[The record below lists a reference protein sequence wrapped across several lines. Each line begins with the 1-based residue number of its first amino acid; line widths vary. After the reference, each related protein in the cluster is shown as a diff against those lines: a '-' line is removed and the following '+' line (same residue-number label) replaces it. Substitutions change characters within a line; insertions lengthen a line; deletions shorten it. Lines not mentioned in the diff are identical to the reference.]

1 MDRPKDFFLSYN
13 KADKQWATWIAWQL
27 EEAGYTTVLQSWDF
41 QPGGNFVLE
50 MDDATKQA
58 TRTIALLSPD
68 YFTSQYTASEWA
80 VAFRRDPKGEQ
91 GLLVPIRVRLC
102 DVEGLLGPI
111 GYIDLVDKNE
121 ASARTA
127 LLTGVER
134 KRRKPTSA
142 PAFPLASHTDINQ
155 PAFPGG
161 PLDVGKPRPQPARF
175 GLPFPELWNVPRRHS
190 VFFTGRDR
198 LLAEISEH
206 FVPEHETGIVQPQAI
221 VGLGGLGKTQVAA
234 EYAYRYRGD
243 YNAVLWL
250 KAGTQENIVAGFRS
264 LAEPLKLPTAHWQER
279 ESLLAAMQQW
289 FMAQSN
295 WLLIL
300 DNADDL
306 AVINPF
312 LPKAARGHILLTTR
326 TGALGGL
333 AQSSVLKPL
342 DVEDGALCLLRRA
355 GYLQGNKSL
364 RDASTTSM
372 NAARR
377 LSELMGGLLL
387 ALEQA
392 GAYIEDTGCG
402 VVKYLETYQRYRPEI
417 QQLLHGAVPEY
428 QLPVAS
434 AWTISKEVV
443 EQTNPAAAEIL
454 RLSAFLAPDAIPD
467 EIFTQ
472 GAPVLGPVLAPV
484 VVNAVTFDRAV
495 GTLRSYSLLT
505 REVDRETDIPS
516 LSIHSIMQELLRDE
530 MDPPTQQLWAERAVR
545 AVFQALSLVEWPIIQ
560 AHVRACIHLIEQWN
574 MTFSEAEQLR
584 LRVEEMDGSAYE

>member
-27 EEAGYTTVLQSWDF
+27 EEVGYTTVLQSWDF

-68 YFTSQYTASEWA
+68 YFTSKYTASEWA

-121 ASARTA
+121 ASARTT

-134 KRRKPTSA
+134 KRRKPASA
-142 PAFPLASHTDINQ
+142 PTFPLASHADIKQ
-155 PAFPGG
+155 PSFPGSS
-161 PLDVGKPRPQPARF
+161 LDIGKTRPQPARF

-190 VFFTGRDR
+190 VFFTGRD
-198 LLAEISEH
+198 LLLEEISEH
-206 FVPEHETGIVQPQAI
+206 FLPERQTGLVQPQAV

-234 EYAYRYRGD
+234 EYAYRYRRD

-250 KAGTQENIVAGFRS
+250 KAGTQESLVAGFRS
-264 LAEPLKLPTAHWQER
+264 LAEPLQLTIERLQER
-279 ESLLAAMQQW
+279 DSLIAATQEW
-289 FMAQSN
+289 FMAQSG

-306 AVINPF
+306 AVVDPF

-326 TGALGGL
+326 TEALGGL
-333 AQSSVLKPL
+333 AQSSMLKPL
-342 DVEDGALCLLRRA
+342 NVDDGALCLLRRA

-364 RDASTTSM
+364 RDASTASM

-377 LSELMGGLLL
+377 LSELMGGLPL

-417 QQLLHGAVPEY
+417 QHMLHGAVPEY

-434 AWTISKEVV
+434 AWKISKEIV
-443 EQTNPAAAEIL
+443 EQTNPAASEIL
-454 RLSAFLAPDAIPD
+454 KLCAFLAPDTIPD

-472 GAPVLGPVLAPV
+472 GASVLGPVLASV
-484 VVNAVTFDRAV
+484 VVNTVAFDRAI

-505 REVDRETDIPS
+505 REVDRETDIPR
-516 LSIHSIMQELLRDE
+516 LSIHPIVQELLKDE
-530 MDPPTQQLWAERAVR
+530 MDLPTKQLWAERAVR
-545 AVFQALSLVEWPIIQ
+545 AVFLALPIVEWPIIQ
-560 AHVRACIHLIEQWN
+560 AHVRSCILLVEQWN
-574 MTFSEAEQLR
+574 MTCYEAEQLR
-584 LRVEEMDGSAYE
+584 LRVEAMGGPGL

>member
-27 EEAGYTTVLQSWDF
+27 EEVGYTTVLQSWDF

-68 YFTSQYTASEWA
+68 YFTSKYTASEWA

-121 ASARTA
+121 ASARTT

-134 KRRKPTSA
+134 KRRKPASA
-142 PAFPLASHTDINQ
+142 PTFPLASHADTKQ
-155 PAFPGG
+155 PSFPGSS
-161 PLDVGKPRPQPARF
+161 LDIGKTRPQPARF

-190 VFFTGRDR
+190 VFFTGRD
-198 LLAEISEH
+198 LLLEEISEH
-206 FVPEHETGIVQPQAI
+206 FLPERQTGLVQPQAV

-234 EYAYRYRGD
+234 EYAYRYRRD

-250 KAGTQENIVAGFRS
+250 KAGTQESLVAGFRS
-264 LAEPLKLPTAHWQER
+264 LAEPLQLTIERLQER
-279 ESLLAAMQQW
+279 DSLIAATQEW
-289 FMAQSN
+289 FMAQSG

-306 AVINPF
+306 AVVDPF

-326 TGALGGL
+326 TEALGGL
-333 AQSSVLKPL
+333 AQSSMLKPL
-342 DVEDGALCLLRRA
+342 NVDDGALCLLRRA

-364 RDASTTSM
+364 RDASTASM

-377 LSELMGGLLL
+377 LSELMGGLPL

-417 QQLLHGAVPEY
+417 QHMLHGAVPEY

-434 AWTISKEVV
+434 AWKISKEIV
-443 EQTNPAAAEIL
+443 EQTNPAASEIL
-454 RLSAFLAPDAIPD
+454 KLCAFLAPDTIPD

-472 GAPVLGPVLAPV
+472 GASVLGPVLASV
-484 VVNAVTFDRAV
+484 VVNTVAFDRAI

-505 REVDRETDIPS
+505 REVDRETDIPR
-516 LSIHSIMQELLRDE
+516 LSIHPIVQELLKDE
-530 MDPPTQQLWAERAVR
+530 MDLPTKQLWAERAVR
-545 AVFQALSLVEWPIIQ
+545 AVFLALPIVEWPIIQ
-560 AHVRACIHLIEQWN
+560 AHVRSCILLVEQWN
-574 MTFSEAEQLR
+574 MTCYEAEQLR
-584 LRVEEMDGSAYE
+584 LRVEAMGGPGL